1 MKNRIDTTLT
11 ALLICSSIHCFSQD
25 FRSPTPWY
33 FQVKKQVELSLRG
46 KDRMTI
52 LVDSLNATIEKYGQ
66 LVDQKDRIITS
77 QDSIIAEKSKQEV
90 FYQDIILSK
99 NSEIKITTKALKR
112 NAFWNKFFKVTTVLG
127 IGTTAAL
134 LITR

>member
-1 MKNRIDTTLT
+1 
-11 ALLICSSIHCFSQD
+11 
-25 FRSPTPWY
+25 
-33 FQVKKQVELSLRG
+33 VELSLRG

-66 LVDQKDRIITS
+66 LVDQKDMIINS

-90 FYQDIILSK
+90 FYQDIIISK
-99 NSEIKITTKALKR
+99 EAEIKITTKALKR
-112 NAFWNKFFKVTTVLG
+112 NAFWSKFWKVSTIVFV
-127 IGTTAAL
+127 GTTSAL